1 VVKLK
6 SKSGKWALYG
16 DANAQI
22 VVCGHSHAASILE
35 ATTLSKAQSKI
46 EPAIAVCYSTDWTVG
61 PPGDKE
67 YWNFVSDLSEGKHV
81 VIVWNGNQHIANFL
95 FQTDP
100 PFTLMGAQEELSEKK
115 FLPIPRTMVKQ
126 FFETFF
132 LELDEIVPLMANA
145 KSITL
150 MSGPAPKPSTYI
162 KPRIKDEPFLVNLAK
177 SLQVD
182 LDSIEITSDRI
193 RLELWKL
200 MSEML
205 EARAKRL
212 EAKFL
217 SAPDKAVDSCGM
229 LLEKYSGQDVS
240 HANAEYGALLME
252 KILNFCEVKPS

>member
-1 VVKLK
+1 MVKLK

-46 EPAIAVCYSTDWTVG
+46 EPAIAVCYSTDWTLG
-61 PPGDKE
+61 PPGDQE
-67 YWNFVSDLSEGKHV
+67 YWNFVADLSEEKHV

-100 PFTLMGAQEELSEKK
+100 PFTLMGAQEELSEKE
-115 FLPIPRTMVKQ
+115 LVPIPRTMVKQ

-150 MSGPAPKPSTYI
+150 MSGPAPKPSIYI
-162 KPRIKDEPFLVNLAK
+162 RPRIKDEPFLVNVAK

-182 LDSIEITSDRI
+182 LDSLEISSDRI

-205 EARAKRL
+205 ETRAKHFG
-212 EAKFL
+212 AKYL
-217 SAPDKAVDSCGM
+217 SAPNEAVDSCGDAFRKVFGPRC
-229 LLEKYSGQDVS
+229 LACK
-240 HANAEYGALLME
+240 
-252 KILNFCEVKPS
+252 C

>member
-1 VVKLK
+1 MKLK

-16 DANAQI
+16 DVSAQI
-22 VVCGHSHAASILE
+22 VVGGHSHAASILE

-46 EPAIAVCYSTDWTVG
+46 ESKIAVCYATDWTLG

-67 YWNFVSDLSEGKHV
+67 YWNFFADLSQGKDV

-100 PFTLMGAQEELSEKK
+100 PFTLIGAQNEPSEKE
-115 FLPIPRTMVKQ
+115 FLPIPRTMVKR

-132 LELDEIVPLMANA
+132 LELDDLVPLMANA

-150 MSGPAPKPSTYI
+150 MGGPAPKPLTYI
-162 KPRIKDEPFLVNLAK
+162 NPRIKDEPFLVNVAN

-182 LDSIEITSDRI
+182 LDTLEISSDRI

-205 EARAKRL
+205 ETRAKHL
-212 EAKFL
+212 EARFL
-217 SAPDKAVDSCGM
+217 SAPNEAVDSYGM
-229 LLEKYSGQDVS
+229 LLERYSGLDVS
-240 HANAEYGALLME
+240 HANAKYGELLVE
-252 KILNFCEVKPS
+252 RILNSYEVNPS

>member
-1 VVKLK
+1 MKLK

-16 DANAQI
+16 EVKAQI
-22 VVCGHSHAASILE
+22 IVCGHSHAASILE
-35 ATTLSKAQSKI
+35 ATTLFKAQSKI
-46 EPAIAVCYSTDWTVG
+46 EPEFAVCYAADWTEG

-67 YWNFVSDLSEGKHV
+67 YWNFVADLSEGKHV

-100 PFTLMGAQEELSEKK
+100 PFTLMGAQEELAEKE

-126 FFETFF
+126 FFEMFF

-162 KPRIKDEPFLVNLAK
+162 KHRIKDEPFLVNLAK

-182 LDSIEITSDRI
+182 LDSLEITSDRI

-200 MSEML
+200 MSDML
-205 EARAKRL
+205 ETRAKRL
-212 EAKFL
+212 EARFL
-217 SAPDKAVDSCGM
+217 SAPDEAVDSCGM

-252 KILNFCEVKPS
+252 KILDFCEVKPS